1 VTVADLPQRY
11 PDQWGRATRHRLL
24 VAIRDGELS
33 ATAFDTWLAQDY
45 VFVGDLLAF
54 QARLL
59 ARAPRPAQAVLV
71 AGAAAL
77 VDELTWFEAQAR
89 IRRLPAPAVTPQPAT
104 LAYRQLLHDLDGA
117 DVPLALAMLWT
128 IERTY
133 LDAWS
138 FAAPGAAPYR
148 AFVEHWTTPGF
159 ADYVAEL
166 ATVAD
171 QLAPAEPSIDR
182 HFLAVVAAEIAFWD
196 MAWLG

>member
-1 VTVADLPQRY
+1 MPVADLPLRY
-11 PDQWGRATRHRLL
+11 PDQWSLATRHRML

-33 ATAFDTWLAQDY
+33 PAAFDTWLAQDY
-45 VFVGDLLAF
+45 VFVGDLLVF

-77 VDELTWFEAQAR
+77 VDELTWFEAQAEQR
-89 IRRLPAPAVTPQPAT
+89 GLVGPALHPEPAT
-104 LAYRQLLHDLDGA
+104 LAYRQILTDLDSA
-117 DVPLALAMLWT
+117 DVPLAMAMLWT

-148 AFVEHWTTPGF
+148 EFVDHWTGPEF

-166 ATVAD
+166 AAVAD
-171 QLAPAEPSIDR
+171 QLEPAEASMER
-182 HFLAVVAAEIAFWD
+182 LFLTVVRAEIAFWD
-196 MAWLG
+196 MAWPA

>member
-1 VTVADLPQRY
+1 M
-11 PDQWGRATRHRLL
+11 L

-33 ATAFDTWLAQDY
+33 PTAFDTWLAQDY
-45 VFVGDLLAF
+45 VFVGDLLVF

-59 ARAPRPAQAVLV
+59 ARAPRPAQTVLV

-77 VDELTWFEAQAR
+77 VDELTWFEAQAQT
-89 IRRLPAPAVTPQPAT
+89 RRLVVPAVTPQAAT
-104 LAYRQLLHDLDGA
+104 LAYRQLLDDLDRA
-117 DVPLALAMLWT
+117 EVPLAMAMLWT

-148 AFVEHWTTPGF
+148 EFVEHWTTPGF

-166 ATVAD
+166 AAVAD
-171 QLAPAEPSIDR
+171 ELNPAESSLDR
-182 HFLAVVAAEIAFWD
+182 PFLRVVAAEIAFWD
-196 MAWLG
+196 MALATPT